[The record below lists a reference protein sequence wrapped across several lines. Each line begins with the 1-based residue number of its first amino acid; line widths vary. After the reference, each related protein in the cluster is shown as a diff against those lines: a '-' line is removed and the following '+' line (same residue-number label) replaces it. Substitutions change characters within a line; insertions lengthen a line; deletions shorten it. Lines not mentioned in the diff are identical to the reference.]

1 MEKQNYQSNIQKII
15 KEGEAIENQ
24 QICLILKK
32 GSSII
37 QVETKD
43 FYKDVKNEQKKD
55 FICQIMKKKNTLIN
69 E

>member
-43 FYKDVKNEQKKD
+43 FYKDVKNE
-55 FICQIMKKKNTLIN
+55 
-69 E
+69 